1 MSSDI
6 GICWD
11 YFKANRKS
19 IHALN
24 HGFYAKY
31 KYYHDD
37 SCRRLIENRDKVFPI
52 LATLSFVFICEDLL
66 GGTDE
71 I

>member
-1 MSSDI
+1 MAIDN

-11 YFKANRKS
+11 YFKCNRKA

-37 SCRRLIENRDKVFPI
+37 SCRRLIDNRDKVFPI
-52 LATLSFVFICEDLL
+52 LAALSFVYICDDVL
-66 GGTDE
+66 GGYYE
-71 I
+71 V

>member
-1 MSSDI
+1 MASDI

-11 YFKANRKS
+11 YFKTNRKA
-19 IHALN
+19 IHAFN

-52 LATLSFVFICEDLL
+52 LVALSFVYNLDDVL
-66 GGTDE
+66 GGYYE
-71 I
+71 V